1 MTIKVNIDK
10 VYKPSEDVVA
20 REIQGEFIV
29 IPIASGA
36 NEQEEE
42 ICSLNETG
50 KAIWRALDGKR
61 TLREACSELLKE
73 FDVSKEKI
81 EKETVG
87 VVEDLLKRKM
97 LRVI

>member
-1 MTIKVNIDK
+1 MKIKVSIDK

-20 REIQGEFIV
+20 REIQGEFII

-50 KAIWRALDGKR
+50 KAIWYALDGNR
-61 TLREACSELLKE
+61 TLLEVCSYLLKE

-87 VVEDLLKRKM
+87 VVEELLKRKM
-97 LRVI
+97 LKAI